1 MKEVHVVE
9 TSWIGDTRME
19 QRPGYVYILYVV
31 LQLLSLLYNDDAL
44 MIHLG
49 KIEFNS

>member
-19 QRPGYVYILYVV
+19 QRPGYVYIQGIVAIAS
-31 LQLLSLLYNDDAL
+31 SLW
-44 MIHLG
+44 
-49 KIEFNS
+49 